1 MIAYSLPFTV
11 TIIIFFVRTSQAVA
25 SFGNSTYVRVKIKEF
40 SKLSKKAFDEVDAQ
54 MGAEC
59 ETIDKFLRCQKNN
72 YADYY
77 IRKMYQDIVTTVEP
91 MIGQLDIEKLNTLI
105 DNDSNFKVE
114 YLKNSKSVADT
125 EDKKIRKGEES
136 S

>member
-1 MIAYSLPFTV
+1 
-11 TIIIFFVRTSQAVA
+11 
-25 SFGNSTYVRVKIKEF
+25 
-40 SKLSKKAFDEVDAQ
+40 

-77 IRKMYQDIVTTVEP
+77 IRKMYQ
-91 MIGQLDIEKLNTLI
+91 DIEKLNTLI

>member
-1 MIAYSLPFTV
+1 
-11 TIIIFFVRTSQAVA
+11 
-25 SFGNSTYVRVKIKEF
+25 
-40 SKLSKKAFDEVDAQ
+40 

-114 YLKNSKSVADT
+114 YLKNSSKCFEIERQFT
-125 EDKKIRKGEES
+125 EHMLLSHTLVMI
-136 S
+136 

>member
-77 IRKMYQDIVTTVEP
+77 IRKMYQDI
-91 MIGQLDIEKLNTLI
+91 EKLNTLI